1 MSATPQALSALR
13 ATAMFAH
20 APEQILNDLAAGA
33 RVRKLRRRQVLF
45 DQSSSGDSLVV
56 IAEGRLR
63 VTVRSADGSEFA
75 LTMLGPGDTL
85 GELSVVDGGARS
97 ADAEAVDESTVVLID
112 RDAMLH
118 AVRRSPELA
127 NEVLHRLAAD
137 LRRLTDLT
145 ADLVFLDLPR
155 RLAKLLVELAQHS
168 EDGAEVAL
176 SQEDL
181 AHHVGATRQSINAA
195 LRGFERRGW
204 ITVGNRRMTLV
215 NEAALT
221 EFGRS

>member
-112 RDAMLH
+112 REAMLH

-215 NEAALT
+215 NESALT